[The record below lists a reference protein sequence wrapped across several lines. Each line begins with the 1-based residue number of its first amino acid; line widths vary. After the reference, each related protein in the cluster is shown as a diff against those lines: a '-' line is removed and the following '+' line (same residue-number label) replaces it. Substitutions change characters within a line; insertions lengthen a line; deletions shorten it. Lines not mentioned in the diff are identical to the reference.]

1 MKLTQGADRD
11 FKKEVA
17 IRGSLIASA
26 IVLCVALLGK
36 WAVGRY
42 EVSLDAVRLAAGL
55 VLLISA
61 LRVIFQ
67 NAEPARPES
76 RKPAAIELAISPVAM
91 PIIVPPAGIAAI
103 LISIMVAPNYPG
115 MESVIALALLTMMT
129 LNFLVMF
136 FIDEVL
142 KVPGLLLGLH
152 VFGSMLMF
160 IQVALAIETVLAAL
174 RSLSFIG

>member
-1 MKLTQGADRD
+1 
-11 FKKEVA
+11 
-17 IRGSLIASA
+17 
-26 IVLCVALLGK
+26 
-36 WAVGRY
+36 
-42 EVSLDAVRLAAGL
+42 
-55 VLLISA
+55 
-61 LRVIFQ
+61 
-67 NAEPARPES
+67 
-76 RKPAAIELAISPVAM
+76 M

>member
-11 FKKEVA
+11 FKKAVA

-91 PIIVPPAGIAAI
+91 PIIVPPAGIAAEPAGRP
-103 LISIMVAPNYPG
+103 MK
-115 MESVIALALLTMMT
+115 
-129 LNFLVMF
+129 
-136 FIDEVL
+136 L
-142 KVPGLLLGLH
+142 KVLSYAMIGAF
-152 VFGSMLMF
+152 VS
-160 IQVALAIETVLAAL
+160 V
-174 RSLSFIG
+174 RSA